1 LGISYD
7 DFKTYIESLFTENMS
22 WENYGEWELDHK
34 VPISLATTVEEI
46 YSLNHYTN
54 FQPLWASDNKSKGN
68 RFIG

>member
-1 LGISYD
+1 
-7 DFKTYIESLFTENMS
+7 MS